1 MKPNIAEINL
11 LGTGGGYGE
20 SLVIHLAN
28 NKWIVVDSCRDPNSK
43 ESLPL
48 KFLNEKG
55 IDLNNVKLVLCTH
68 WHDDHIRGIS
78 ELLKECPNAIFS
90 TSKVTDKKKF
100 LQIVGLEHQ
109 KKKFSASNS
118 STKEFQACLEIIKE
132 RGDPLK
138 LSEVDK
144 NLYSTSFKDQDIKV
158 YSLSPSDYSTRLFDL
173 ELSELMSEYTSS
185 NKKIPNQSLNDR
197 SVVLL
202 LELGSHS
209 ALLGAD
215 LEVKSNQNLGWLDII
230 NNSQTVKTVPVSK
243 YFKIPHHGSANGYHQ
258 NIWDELLADNPI
270 GSLTPRHPIPSLPT
284 GEMIDKYGSLT
295 KELYFTSHPHDSSN
309 PKKRDHK
316 TTKIIEELN
325 PSVQEV
331 RFDFGI
337 ITSKLNIMDSNSNWE
352 TSTKGKGFIYN

>member
-1 MKPNIAEINL
+1 MDPNIAEINL

-20 SLVIHLAN
+20 SLVIHLVN
-28 NKWIVVDSCRDPNSK
+28 NEWIVVDSCRDPNTQ

-55 IDLNNVKLVLCTH
+55 IDLSNVKLILCTH

-78 ELLKECPNAIFS
+78 DLLKNCPGAIFS
-90 TSKVTDKKKF
+90 TSKVTDKEKF
-100 LQIVGLEHQ
+100 LQIVGLEHE
-109 KKKFSASNS
+109 KEKFSASNS
-118 STKEFQACLEIIKE
+118 STKEFKECLKIIKE
-132 RGDPLK
+132 REAPLK

-144 NLYSTSFKDQDIKV
+144 TLYSTTFENHDIKV
-158 YSLSPSDYSTRLFDL
+158 HSLSPSDYSTRLFDH

-215 LEVKSNQNLGWLDII
+215 LEVKSDKNLGWLDII
-230 NNSQTVKTVPVSK
+230 FNSQTVKTVPVSQ
-243 YFKIPHHGSANGYHQ
+243 YFKIPHHGSKNGFHPD
-258 NIWDELLADNPI
+258 IWDKLLAKNPI
-270 GSLTPRHPIPSLPT
+270 GSLTPRHPKPSLPT
-284 GEMIDKYGSLT
+284 KKMIDKYSTLT
-295 KELYFTSHPHDSSN
+295 SELYFTSYPHKSSK

-325 PSVQEV
+325 PSVQEI
-331 RFDFGI
+331 RFEFGI
-337 ITSKLNIMDSNSNWE
+337 ITSKLDILASDSNWITTTE
-352 TSTKGKGFIYN
+352 GKGFIHN